1 MEVSEKEMFQAMLDK
16 AEKTAEEKEKKQ
28 NEGCPDRF
36 CTRIRTYKMSDEI
49 ELPKKMLT
57 TEELLSDFFFLI
69 FCPNPN
75 KNNVRVIIDDGTI
88 KLYTNIPKF
97 IKIIEG
103 TMDEKA
109 GTIVKNCCDTYGCYY
124 VIDRCENTIRKL
136 NISSE
141 AGVINLQ
148 QLHNDIQ
155 KAKENGETD
164 DALRTKYFDTLN
176 SFVKSELQRGQ
187 KDNIAGN
194 KYAATVVYGQNIQRG
209 YRPY

>member
-1 MEVSEKEMFQAMLDK
+1 
-16 AEKTAEEKEKKQ
+16 
-28 NEGCPDRF
+28 
-36 CTRIRTYKMSDEI
+36 MSDE
-49 ELPKKMLT
+49 LQQPKKILT

-109 GTIVKNCCDTYGCYY
+109 GTIVKNCCETYGCYY

-136 NISSE
+136 NINSE
-141 AGVINLQ
+141 DGVINLSLNFKEAQ
-148 QLHNDIQ
+148 ITISSLKINMRQLLFTD
-155 KAKENGETD
+155 KEYKEVTD
-164 DALRTKYFDTLN
+164 HTKLLIYFQ
-176 SFVKSELQRGQ
+176 V
-187 KDNIAGN
+187 
-194 KYAATVVYGQNIQRG
+194 
-209 YRPY
+209 

>member
-1 MEVSEKEMFQAMLDK
+1 
-16 AEKTAEEKEKKQ
+16 
-28 NEGCPDRF
+28 
-36 CTRIRTYKMSDEI
+36 MSDE
-49 ELPKKMLT
+49 LQQPKKILT

-109 GTIVKNCCDTYGCYY
+109 GTIVKNCCETYGCYY
-124 VIDRCENTIRKL
+124 VIDRCENSVRKL

-141 AGVINLQ
+141 EGVINLQ
-148 QLHNDIQ
+148 QLHSDIQ
-155 KAKENGETD
+155 KAKENGEAD
-164 DALRTKYFDTLN
+164 DILRTKFFDTLN
-176 SFVKSELQRGQ
+176 NFTKPEMNRGS
-187 KDNIAGN
+187 NVNAVGN
-194 KYAATVVYGQNIQRG
+194 RFSSTIIYGQNIHRG

>member
-1 MEVSEKEMFQAMLDK
+1 
-16 AEKTAEEKEKKQ
+16 
-28 NEGCPDRF
+28 
-36 CTRIRTYKMSDEI
+36 MSDEV

-109 GTIVKNCCDTYGCYY
+109 GTIVKNCCETYGCYY

-136 NISSE
+136 NINSE
-141 AGVINLQ
+141 DNVINLQ
-148 QLHNDIQ
+148 QLHSDIQ

-164 DALRTKYFDTLN
+164 DALREKYFDTLN
-176 SFVKSELQRGQ
+176 SFVKPELQRGS
-187 KDNIAGN
+187 DNNIVAGN
-194 KYAATVVYGQNIQRG
+194 NCCLWTKNTKRLQTLLSC
-209 YRPY
+209 

>member
-1 MEVSEKEMFQAMLDK
+1 
-16 AEKTAEEKEKKQ
+16 
-28 NEGCPDRF
+28 
-36 CTRIRTYKMSDEI
+36 MSDEI

-176 SFVKSELQRGQ
+176 SFVKPELQRGQ

>member
-1 MEVSEKEMFQAMLDK
+1 MSNEVES
-16 AEKTAEEKEKKQ
+16 
-28 NEGCPDRF
+28 
-36 CTRIRTYKMSDEI
+36 
-49 ELPKKMLT
+49 PKKILT

-109 GTIVKNCCDTYGCYY
+109 GTIVKNCCETYGCYY
-124 VIDRCENTIRKL
+124 VIDRCENSIRKL

-141 AGVINLQ
+141 EGVINLQ
-148 QLHNDIQ
+148 QLHSDIQ
-155 KAKENGETD
+155 KAKESGETD
-164 DALRTKYFDTLN
+164 DALREKYFDTLN
-176 SFVKSELQRGQ
+176 SFTCCKNLIISISCLKSMLVFLL
-187 KDNIAGN
+187 K
-194 KYAATVVYGQNIQRG
+194 KYIQDGLASLGAEFGSAKRVSF
-209 YRPY
+209 